1 MASSALRRRATLGVV
16 LRLALGR
23 ACGATL
29 AARVARPE
37 SPLRRAGRALA
48 ASLIA
53 VLIRALGATWRV
65 SVEGASPFDSP
76 ERPLLGA
83 LWHRSVFMAAHQ
95 FRDRR
100 VVVIVSHSRDG
111 DRIESLLSHLG
122 YAPSPRGS
130 SSRGGAAALR
140 QQIRAAQ
147 ETGAA
152 ALLCDGPR
160 GPVGVAKPGVLFL
173 ARACRARLWPVA
185 FSARP
190 ALRVGSWDRMLLPLP
205 FARVIC
211 AYGEPL
217 TVPRDADEATL
228 EALRLRLETQLHEL
242 TEALDRRLGV
252 PDPGVKPR
260 LA

>member
-1 MASSALRRRATLGVV
+1 MVCSA
-16 LRLALGR
+16 RLAARRGMATRLTLDA

-29 AARVARPE
+29 AGRVARPE
-37 SPLRRAGRALA
+37 TPLRRAGRALA
-48 ASLIA
+48 ATLIA
-53 VLIRALGATWRV
+53 ALIRALGATWRV
-65 SVEGASPFDSP
+65 SVEGKSPFDAP

-83 LWHRSVFMAAHQ
+83 LWHRSVFMAAHH

-111 DRIESLLSHLG
+111 DRIESLLSRLG

-130 SSRGGAAALR
+130 SSRGGATALR
-140 QQIRAAQ
+140 QQIRAAK
-147 ETGAA
+147 EMGAA

-160 GPVGVAKPGVLFL
+160 GPAGVAKPGVLFL
-173 ARACRARLWPVA
+173 ARACHARLWPVA

-217 TVPRDADEATL
+217 SVPRDADEATL
-228 EALRLRLETQLHEL
+228 EESRVRLEARLHQL

-252 PDPGVKPR
+252 ADSGEKPR
-260 LA
+260 LS